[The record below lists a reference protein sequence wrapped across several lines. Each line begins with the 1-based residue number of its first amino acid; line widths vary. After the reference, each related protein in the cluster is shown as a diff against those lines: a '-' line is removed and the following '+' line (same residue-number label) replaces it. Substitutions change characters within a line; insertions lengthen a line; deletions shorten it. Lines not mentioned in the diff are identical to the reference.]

1 MSKAKSTRKSKPVPR
16 DNFYYGLSNE
26 GFHRNYYRE
35 WGDPDSEH
43 TIICVHGVTR
53 LSRDFDAL
61 AMELA
66 KTYRVVCPDIVGRGY
81 SDWFGNKQNYNFLQY
96 CADMNALIANLDV
109 EKVHWIGTS
118 MGGLIGLILSALPHT
133 PINSLILN
141 DVGPELKRAELQ
153 RLGKYIGKA
162 PKFHSQ
168 EELFDYYKET
178 YQAFGI
184 LPDKQWQQM
193 ALYSSFQED
202 YGYRMHYDPKI
213 GDAFRASYS
222 FFNFDLWKYWEEIE
236 CPTLLIR
243 GELSTFFS
251 TDTADKMMGRGTEV
265 LYEEIEN
272 VGHAPMLNSKNEIN
286 IISSFYHS
294 IFTNS

>member
-1 MSKAKSTRKSKPVPR
+1 MSEPS

-35 WGDPDSEH
+35 WGDPNSEH

-53 LSRDFDAL
+53 LSRDFDV
-61 AMELA
+61 LA
-66 KTYRVVCPDIVGRGY
+66 KALSKNYRVVCPGVVGRGY

-133 PINSLILN
+133 PIESLILN
-141 DVGPELKRAELQ
+141 DVGPDLKRMELQ
-153 RLGKYIGKA
+153 RLGRYIGKA
-162 PKFHSQ
+162 PTFEDQ
-168 EELFDYYKET
+168 EALFEYYRET
-178 YQAFGI
+178 YQAFGA
-184 LPDKQWQQM
+184 LPEKQWKEM
-193 ALYSSFQED
+193 AIYSSFKED

-222 FFNFDLWKYWEEIE
+222 FFNFDLWKYWDEIE
-236 CPTLLIR
+236 CPSLLIR
-243 GELSTFFS
+243 GELSTFF
-251 TDTADKMMGRGTEV
+251 TEETAEKMIQRGTEV
-265 LYEEIEN
+265 QFEEVEN
-272 VGHAPMLNSKNEIN
+272 VGHAPMLNNKHEIGF
-286 IISSFYHS
+286 IKQFYK
-294 IFTNS
+294 TLLG